1 MLKLAWASEAG
12 MKRTLFLLASLLLL
26 TACASPAP
34 AETAATAAPTEEE
47 VTFSSPD
54 VVIASADVEPTQVS
68 HLGFTLSALVKEVAV
83 TEGDLIKAGDTL
95 MVLNTPDLEYAVI
108 SAEANY
114 NARAQAAQL
123 QKADKV
129 LYVDPNTGKRS
140 WYSLPREVFL
150 KAQAQADQAKAA
162 WDTAAATFAQ
172 STLTAPF
179 DGVVVDVA
187 VIPGELVQA
196 NQVVITIADLNN
208 LQITTTDLSERDIVR
223 VKLGQSVSIYIEA
236 LDVTLS
242 GKVVEISPK
251 SETVGGDV
259 VFPVTIELDEQ
270 PDGLMW
276 GMSAEVEISTK

>member
-1 MLKLAWASEAG
+1 
-12 MKRTLFLLASLLLL
+12 MKRTLFLLAGLLLL

-34 AETAATAAPTEEE
+34 AEPTATAAPVVEDSF
-47 VTFSSPD
+47 VSSPD
-54 VVIASADVEPTQVS
+54 AVIASANVEPAQVS
-68 HLGFTLSALVKEVAV
+68 HLGFTLSALVKEVSV
-83 TEGDLIKAGDTL
+83 SEGDLIKAGDTL

-129 LYVDPNTGKRS
+129 LYIDPDTGKKS

-172 STLTAPF
+172 STLAAPF
-179 DGVVVDVA
+179 DGIVVDVA

-208 LQITTTDLSERDIVR
+208 LQITTTDLSERDIAR
-223 VKLGQSVSIYIEA
+223 VKLGQSVSVYIEA
-236 LDVTLS
+236 LDVTIS
-242 GKVVEISPK
+242 GKVIEISPK

-259 VFPVTIELDEQ
+259 VYPVTIELDEQ

>member
-1 MLKLAWASEAG
+1 
-12 MKRTLFLLASLLLL
+12 MKRTLFLLAGLLLL

-34 AETAATAAPTEEE
+34 AESAATAAPTEEE

-54 VVIASADVEPTQVS
+54 AVIASADVEPTQVS

-129 LYVDPNTGKRS
+129 LYIDPNTGKKS

-162 WDTAAATFAQ
+162 WDVSSATFAQ

-208 LQITTTDLSERDIVR
+208 LKITTTDLSERDIVR
-223 VKLGQSVSIYIEA
+223 VKLGQIVSIYIEA
-236 LDVTLS
+236 LDVTIS
-242 GKVVEISPK
+242 GKVIQISPK

-259 VFPVTIELDEQ
+259 VYPVTIELDEQ

>member
-1 MLKLAWASEAG
+1 
-12 MKRTLFLLASLLLL
+12 MKRTLFLLAGLLLF
-26 TACASPAP
+26 TACSSPAP
-34 AETAATAAPTEEE
+34 ADTSATAAPTEEE
-47 VTFSSPD
+47 IVTSSPD
-54 VVIASADVEPTQVS
+54 VVIASADVEPAQVS
-68 HLGFTLSALVKEVAV
+68 HLGFTLSALVEEVSV
-83 TEGDLIKAGDTL
+83 KEGDLVNAGDTL

-129 LYVDPNTGKRS
+129 LYIDPDTGKKS

-172 STLTAPF
+172 STLAAPF
-179 DGVVVDVA
+179 DAMVVDVA

-196 NQVVITIADLNN
+196 NQVVITLADLNN
-208 LQITTTDLSERDIVR
+208 LQVTTTDLSERDIVR

-236 LDVTLS
+236 LDQTIA
-242 GKVVEISPK
+242 GKVVQISPK

-259 VFPVTIELDEQ
+259 VYPVTIEMDEQ

>member
-1 MLKLAWASEAG
+1 MKQAS
-12 MKRTLFLLASLLLL
+12 FLLAGLLLL

-34 AETAATAAPTEEE
+34 AEAAATAAPSVEE
-47 VTFSSPD
+47 VSVSSPD
-54 VVIASADVEPTQVS
+54 VVIASADVEPAQVS
-68 HLGFTLSALVKEVAV
+68 TLGFTLSALVKEVSV
-83 TEGDLIKAGDTL
+83 NEGDLIKAGDML

-114 NARAQAAQL
+114 NARTQAAQL

-129 LYVDPNTGKRS
+129 LYIDPDTGKKS

-162 WDTAAATFAQ
+162 WDSAVATFAQ

-179 DGVVVDVA
+179 DGMVVDIA

-196 NQVVITIADLNN
+196 NQVVITIADLSN
-208 LQITTTDLSERDIVR
+208 LQITTTDLSERDIAR

-236 LDVTLS
+236 LDQTIS
-242 GKVVEISPK
+242 GKVIQISPK

-259 VFPVTIELDEQ
+259 VYPVTIELDEQ
-270 PDGLMW
+270 PDGLLW

>member
-12 MKRTLFLLASLLLL
+12 MKRTLFLLAGLLLL
-26 TACASPAP
+26 TACASQAT

-83 TEGDLIKAGDTL
+83 AEGDLIKAGDTL

-162 WDTAAATFAQ
+162 WDTASATFAQ

-208 LQITTTDLSERDIVR
+208 LQITTTDLSERDISR

-236 LDVTLS
+236 LDVNIS
-242 GKVVEISPK
+242 GKVIEISPK

-259 VFPVTIELDEQ
+259 VFPVTIELDKQ

>member
-1 MLKLAWASEAG
+1 MLKLVWASEAG
-12 MKRTLFLLASLLLL
+12 MKQALFLLAGLLLL

-34 AETAATAAPTEEE
+34 AETAATAAPSVEE
-47 VTFSSPD
+47 VSVSSPD
-54 VVIASADVEPTQVS
+54 AVIASADVEPAQVS
-68 HLGFTLSALVKEVAV
+68 TLGFTLSALVKEVSIS
-83 TEGDLIKAGDTL
+83 EGDLIKAGDTL

-114 NARAQAAQL
+114 NARTQAAQL

-129 LYVDPNTGKRS
+129 LYVDPDTGKKS

-162 WDTAAATFAQ
+162 WDSAAATFAQ

-179 DGVVVDVA
+179 DGMVVDIA

-196 NQVVITIADLNN
+196 NQVVITIADLSN
-208 LQITTTDLSERDIVR
+208 LQITTTDLSERDIAR

-236 LDVTLS
+236 LDQTIS
-242 GKVVEISPK
+242 GKVIQISPK

-259 VFPVTIELDEQ
+259 VYPVTIKLDEQ
-270 PDGLMW
+270 PDGLLW

>member
-12 MKRTLFLLASLLLL
+12 MKRTLFLLAGLLLL

-34 AETAATAAPTEEE
+34 AESAATAAPTEEE

-83 TEGDLIKAGDTL
+83 AEGDLIKAGDTL

-162 WDTAAATFAQ
+162 WDTASATFAQ

-223 VKLGQSVSIYIEA
+223 VKLGHSVSIYIEA

>member
-1 MLKLAWASEAG
+1 MKQAS
-12 MKRTLFLLASLLLL
+12 FLLAGLLLL

-34 AETAATAAPTEEE
+34 AEAAATAAPSVEE
-47 VTFSSPD
+47 VSVSSPD
-54 VVIASADVEPTQVS
+54 VVIASADVEPAQVS
-68 HLGFTLSALVKEVAV
+68 TLGFTLSALVKEVLV
-83 TEGDLIKAGDTL
+83 NEGDLIKAGDTL

-129 LYVDPNTGKRS
+129 LYVDPDTGKKS

-162 WDTAAATFAQ
+162 WDSAAATFAQ

-179 DGVVVDVA
+179 DGMVVDID

-196 NQVVITIADLNN
+196 NQVVITIADLSN
-208 LQITTTDLSERDIVR
+208 LQITTTDLSERDIAR

-236 LDVTLS
+236 LDVTIL
-242 GKVVEISPK
+242 GKVIQISPK

-259 VFPVTIELDEQ
+259 VYPVTIELDEQ
-270 PDGLMW
+270 PDGLLW

>member
-1 MLKLAWASEAG
+1 
-12 MKRTLFLLASLLLL
+12 MKQALFLLAGLLLL

-34 AETAATAAPTEEE
+34 AETAATTAVPSVEE
-47 VTFSSPD
+47 VSVSSPD
-54 VVIASADVEPTQVS
+54 VVIASADVEPAQVS
-68 HLGFTLSALVKEVAV
+68 TLGFTLSALVKEVLV
-83 TEGDLIKAGDTL
+83 NEGDLIKAGDTL

-129 LYVDPNTGKRS
+129 LYVDPDTGKKS

-162 WDTAAATFAQ
+162 WDSAAATFAQ

-179 DGVVVDVA
+179 DGMVVDID

-196 NQVVITIADLNN
+196 NQVVITIADLSN
-208 LQITTTDLSERDIVR
+208 LQITTTDLSERDIAR

-236 LDVTLS
+236 LDQTIS
-242 GKVVEISPK
+242 GKVIEISPK

-259 VFPVTIELDEQ
+259 VYPVTIKLDEQ
-270 PDGLMW
+270 PNGLLW

>member
-1 MLKLAWASEAG
+1 
-12 MKRTLFLLASLLLL
+12 MKRTLFLLAGLLLL

-34 AETAATAAPTEEE
+34 ADESAATSVPTEE
-47 VTFSSPD
+47 VPVSLPD
-54 VVIASADVEPTQVS
+54 VVIASADVEPAQVA
-68 HLGFTLSALVKEVAV
+68 HLGFTLSALVEEVSV
-83 TEGDLIKAGDTL
+83 NEGDLIKAGDTL

-129 LYVDPNTGKRS
+129 LYIDPDTGKKS

-162 WDTAAATFAQ
+162 WDIAAATFAQ

-179 DGVVVDVA
+179 DAMVVDVA

-196 NQVVITIADLNN
+196 NQVVITLADLNK

-236 LDVTLS
+236 LDQTVT
-242 GKVVEISPK
+242 GKVVQISPK

-259 VFPVTIELDEQ
+259 VYPVTIEMDEQ

>member
-1 MLKLAWASEAG
+1 
-12 MKRTLFLLASLLLL
+12 MKRTLFLLAGLLLF
-26 TACASPAP
+26 TACSSPAP
-34 AETAATAAPTEEE
+34 EETAATAVPTEEE

-54 VVIASADVEPTQVS
+54 VVIASADVEPVQVS

-83 TEGDLIKAGDTL
+83 AEGDLIKAGDTL

-162 WDTAAATFAQ
+162 WDTASATFAQ

-223 VKLGQSVSIYIEA
+223 V
-236 LDVTLS
+236 
-242 GKVVEISPK
+242 
-251 SETVGGDV
+251 
-259 VFPVTIELDEQ
+259 
-270 PDGLMW
+270 
-276 GMSAEVEISTK
+276 

>member
-1 MLKLAWASEAG
+1 
-12 MKRTLFLLASLLLL
+12 MKRTLFLLAGLLLL

-34 AETAATAAPTEEE
+34 AEPAATAAPTEEE
-47 VTFSSPD
+47 VSFSSPD

-83 TEGDLIKAGDTL
+83 TEGDLVKAGDTL

-108 SAEANY
+108 SAEADF
-114 NARAQAAQL
+114 NARNQAAQL

-129 LYVDPNTGKRS
+129 LYIDPDTGKKS

-162 WDTAAATFAQ
+162 WDSASATFAQ

-179 DGVVVDVA
+179 DGMVVDIA

-196 NQVVITIADLNN
+196 NQVVITIADLSNF
-208 LQITTTDLSERDIVR
+208 QITTTDLSERDIAR

-236 LDVTLS
+236 LDQTIS
-242 GKVVEISPK
+242 GKVIQISPK

-259 VFPVTIELDEQ
+259 VYPVTIELDEQ
-270 PDGLMW
+270 PDGLLW